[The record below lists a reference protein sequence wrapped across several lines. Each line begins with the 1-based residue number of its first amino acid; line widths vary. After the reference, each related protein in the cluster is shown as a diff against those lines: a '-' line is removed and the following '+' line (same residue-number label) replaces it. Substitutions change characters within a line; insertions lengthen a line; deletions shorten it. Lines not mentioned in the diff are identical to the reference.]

1 MIHTRK
7 SKAIGLFSGSLD
19 SILAAKM
26 LAEQGV
32 AIVAL
37 NFKLPFPVPGRVPS
51 DEYLQ
56 TMADLIGA
64 SLISIQA
71 DESYLE
77 LIRNP
82 EFGYIRE
89 MAPCIDCMGW
99 MLKKARELMKEIKA
113 DFVFTGEVLG
123 QQPFSQNKRS
133 LKLLERISGLGS
145 RLVRPLSAK
154 ILEPTLPELSGLIR
168 RERLLD
174 FHGRSRHQQMRLARE
189 FGVVDY
195 PIPGAG
201 CLLTDSNFAAR
212 CRDAVTYQELTWGE
226 IEWLK
231 YGRHFRLKSGARVII
246 GRNEKE
252 NKVLEDLARNNGLL
266 FKPVE
271 IQGPVAVL
279 KTKKVTKKDMELAAR
294 MCSRYCDNPKGK
306 AVKILSGEKV
316 FSCKPI
322 KDEDLAEWRIVGG
335 KDKGGGADKNK
346 KNKNN
351 GKELK

>member
-1 MIHTRK
+1 MIQSRK
-7 SKAIGLFSGSLD
+7 SKAIGLFAGSLD
-19 SILAAKM
+19 SILAAK
-26 LAEQGV
+26 LIAEQGV

-37 NFKLPFPVPGRVPS
+37 NFKLPFPVPGRVPG

-56 TMADLIGA
+56 RIADLIGA
-64 SLISIQA
+64 SLISIEA

-77 LIRNP
+77 LVRSP

-89 MAPCIDCMGW
+89 MAPCVDCMGW

-113 DFVFTGEVLG
+113 DFVFTGDVLG

-133 LKLLERISGLGS
+133 LKLLERVSGLEG

-154 ILEPTLPELSGLIR
+154 LLEPTIPELSGILR

-174 FHGRSRHQQMRLARE
+174 FHGRSRRPQIRLARE

-201 CLLTDSNFAAR
+201 CLLADSNFAAR
-212 CRDAVTYQELTWGE
+212 CRDAVAHQELTWGE
-226 IEWLK
+226 IELMK
-231 YGRHFRLKSGARVII
+231 YGRHFRLKGGARVIV

-252 NKVLEDLARNNGLL
+252 NSVLEQWAQGQGWV

-271 IQGPVAVL
+271 VNGPVAVL
-279 KTKKVTKKDMELAAR
+279 KTKKLTKKDMERTAR
-294 MCSRYCDNPKGK
+294 ICSRYCDSPMGK
-306 AVKILSGEKV
+306 AVKILCGEKV

-322 KDEDLAEWRIVGG
+322 KDDDLAEWRIVVRC
-335 KDKGGGADKNK
+335 
-346 KNKNN
+346 
-351 GKELK
+351 